1 MTVKAKTKMVSFRLS
16 PDEYHLC
23 RKACDTHGARNI
35 SELARAA
42 LQQLIVEPHPSTN
55 ADRVREL
62 QERVRVLS
70 ADLDR
75 YAAELDIEAAAAH
88 GALESVAQGGVA

>member
-1 MTVKAKTKMVSFRLS
+1 MSVKAKTKMVSFRLS

-23 RKACDTHGARNI
+23 RKACNTHGARNI

-42 LQQLIVEPHPSTN
+42 LQQMIIESDPATN

-62 QERVRVLS
+62 RERVRLLS

-75 YAAELDIEAAAAH
+75 YAAELDVEPAT
-88 GALESVAQGGVA
+88 GRVNLESMARGGVA